1 MKNRDKS
8 MKKYI
13 KKFSPIVILLVSITV
28 FVLMIKLKPEA
39 EFQKPK
45 IIPQMVETMVA
56 FPTEVQAKISS
67 QGTIRPEHEISVTSE
82 LSGKVTWV
90 SEKFLEGAGFRL
102 GDTLMKIEK
111 RDYELALIST
121 ESSLFQARL
130 ALQREEAEA
139 KLANLEWER
148 IGEGDASSLTLREPQ
163 LAQAKAVLAA
173 AEAAYEQ
180 SKRNLGRTIIL
191 APFNGRVRK
200 KMVDLG
206 TNLVPGA
213 RIADIYNSA
222 SFEVRLPIA
231 DKDVPFLGIPLDGKT
246 LNTSKRPSVR
256 LFGSYGAKNFQANG
270 YIVRSESEIDPK
282 TRMISVIATI
292 PVSKSQANLKV
303 GMFVNAEIEG
313 ISFSEVTVVS
323 RNAVKN
329 DMVWVVQDHK
339 IRRKSVEVIRLEN
352 DFAFIKDGLNKNDR
366 VLITRLSSY
375 VDGMPV
381 REK

>member
-1 MKNRDKS
+1 MNN
-8 MKKYI
+8 YI
-13 KKFSPIVILLVSITV
+13 KKFSPIIILLVSVTV
-28 FVLMIKLKPEA
+28 FILLIKLKPEA

-45 IIPQMVETMVA
+45 IVPQMVETIIV
-56 FPTEVQAKISS
+56 FPSEVRAKISS

-82 LSGKVTWV
+82 VSGKVIWV
-90 SEKFLEGAGFRL
+90 SENFLDGAGFSL

-148 IGEGDASSLTLREPQ
+148 VGKGDASSLTLREPQ
-163 LAQAKAVLAA
+163 LAQARAVLAA

-180 SKRNLGRTIIL
+180 SKRNLDRTVII
-191 APFNGRVRK
+191 ASFKGRVRK

-213 RIADIYNSA
+213 RVADIYATA

-231 DKDVPFLGIPLDGKT
+231 DKDIPFLGIPLDGRMLKK
-246 LNTSKRPSVR
+246 NQRPRVK
-256 LFGSYGAKNFQANG
+256 LFASYGTETFQEEGFILRA
-270 YIVRSESEIDPK
+270 ESEIDLK

-292 PVSKSQANLKV
+292 PIEDSQIALKV

-313 ISFSEVTVVS
+313 LSYPGVTIVP

-329 DMVWVVQDHK
+329 DMIWVVQEQK
-339 IRRKSVEVIRLEN
+339 LRRKSVEVLRLEN
-352 DFAFIKDGLNKNDR
+352 DFAFISDGLTKNDR

-381 REK
+381 RVK

>member
-1 MKNRDKS
+1 
-8 MKKYI
+8 
-13 KKFSPIVILLVSITV
+13 
-28 FVLMIKLKPEA
+28 
-39 EFQKPK
+39 
-45 IIPQMVETMVA
+45 
-56 FPTEVQAKISS
+56 
-67 QGTIRPEHEISVTSE
+67 
-82 LSGKVTWV
+82 
-90 SEKFLEGAGFRL
+90 
-102 GDTLMKIEK
+102 MKIEK

-148 IGEGDASSLTLREPQ
+148 VGKGDASSLTLREPQ
-163 LAQAKAVLAA
+163 LAQARAVLAA

-180 SKRNLGRTIIL
+180 SKRNLDRTVII
-191 APFNGRVRK
+191 ASFKGRVRK

-213 RIADIYNSA
+213 RVADIYATA

-231 DKDVPFLGIPLDGKT
+231 DKDIPFLGIPLDGRMLKK
-246 LNTSKRPSVR
+246 NQRPRVK
-256 LFGSYGAKNFQANG
+256 LFASYGTENFQAEG
-270 YIVRSESEIDPK
+270 FILRSESEIDLK

-292 PVSKSQANLKV
+292 PIEDSQIALKV

-313 ISFSEVTVVS
+313 LSYPGVTIVP

-329 DMVWVVQDHK
+329 DMIWVVQEQK
-339 IRRKSVEVIRLEN
+339 LRRKSVEVLRLEN
-352 DFAFIKDGLNKNDR
+352 DFAFISDGLTKNDR

-381 REK
+381 RVK